1 MIAPA
6 TSTSVNYCSDNFLS
20 WLCPYLLPRIVIQ
33 PILLSKYFLP
43 DTASY
48 KRAPGSF
55 LFSLVNASGL
65 PPTKMPLI
73 DGKEGN
79 AIYCHNS
86 RGPVFGGGHDL
97 CVPDS
102 PNSSNCSVNLGITYQ
117 CPAGQNGNLFLTGS
131 QYFVVNEM
139 EVFVLKN

>member
-1 MIAPA
+1 
-6 TSTSVNYCSDNFLS
+6 
-20 WLCPYLLPRIVIQ
+20 
-33 PILLSKYFLP
+33 
-43 DTASY
+43 
-48 KRAPGSF
+48 
-55 LFSLVNASGL
+55 
-65 PPTKMPLI
+65 MPLI
-73 DGKEGN
+73 DGREGS

-102 PNSSNCSVNLGITYQ
+102 PNSSNCSVTLGITYQ

-139 EVFVLKN
+139 EVFVFKNQRHRCQFSLPDETTADIVNIS